1 MKVGKITQYTL
12 WLIRQL
18 LNKFKIFK
26 LFFLTLF
33 CCLNSGPFVVVKNYG
48 NWKTL
53 SIASKSA
60 YVTGL
65 WDGYIAFF
73 GKELGER
80 YSANCSNGRITRVS
94 DLVEMVDS
102 LYVQEINR
110 SFSPAILLREKGLQ
124 NICRN

>member
-1 MKVGKITQYTL
+1 
-12 WLIRQL
+12 L
-18 LNKFKIFK
+18 LNKLLLFRLSILIF
-26 LFFLTLF
+26 F
-33 CCLNSGPFVVVKNYG
+33 CCLSAGPYVVVENYG